1 MIRGLIHVSLGVLEV
16 KKFEKYCDMT
26 HKGIITCMQMYCT
39 STRRMETSV
48 HACTHMIDKKR
59 LNKSAINTYEYM
71 PGYRRAHWC
80 VFIHRDRY
88 IHTLD
93 CETKLVN
100 LINSVT

>member
-1 MIRGLIHVSLGVLEV
+1 MIWGLIHVSLRVLEV
-16 KKFEKYCDMT
+16 KKFEKHCGHYYMHADLAT
-26 HKGIITCMQMYCT
+26 
-39 STRRMETSV
+39 V
-48 HACTHMIDKKR
+48 HPHGAWKQLYMRCTHMIDKKR

-80 VFIHRDRY
+80 VFIHRY

-100 LINSVT
+100 LMNSVT